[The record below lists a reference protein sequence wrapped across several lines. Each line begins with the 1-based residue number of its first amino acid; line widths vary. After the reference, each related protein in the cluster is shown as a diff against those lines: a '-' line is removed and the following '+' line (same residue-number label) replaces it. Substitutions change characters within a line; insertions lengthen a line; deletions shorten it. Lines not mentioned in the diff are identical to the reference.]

1 MEDLKART
9 LRGGVAKIFAQ
20 VANNVI
26 RVGSLMIMARLLSPK
41 DFGLVGMVTAFTGIL
56 YLFRDFGLS
65 AATVQRG
72 DVTEHQIS
80 TLFWV
85 NLLFGVFLALAT
97 AALAPFAVR
106 FYHEPRLFW
115 VTIALGSSFLLN
127 ATGVQHSALLQR
139 QLRFTALAM
148 IDVCAWVC
156 SATIGITLA
165 LAGFAYWSLV
175 ASTVSYPLVGSLAMW
190 GTTRWIPGPPRRGI
204 GLGSMMR
211 FGGGLTLTSIIV
223 YVAYNLEKVLLGR
236 FWGADVVGLY
246 GRAYQLGSFPVDSLN
261 SAAGEVAFPA
271 LSRVRNDPPRLRSYF
286 LKGYSLILAITVP
299 ITITVALFATDLIVI
314 LLGPKWREA
323 GPIFRYL
330 APTILVFALI
340 NPIGWLITAL
350 GMIRRSLKVAM
361 VLAPVVICGYL
372 IGLPHGPKGVAIAY
386 STAMVLWVIPHLAWG
401 LHGTVVSLRDV
412 AVAASKPLASGVV
425 AGLATLGV
433 NILWIN
439 SLPPLVRVILGAAF
453 LSALYVGTL
462 FYVFGQKALYVGLVR
477 DILGRSAPVQKTLVP
492 A

>member
-139 QLRFTALAM
+139 QLR
-148 IDVCAWVC
+148 
-156 SATIGITLA
+156 
-165 LAGFAYWSLV
+165 
-175 ASTVSYPLVGSLAMW
+175 
-190 GTTRWIPGPPRRGI
+190 
-204 GLGSMMR
+204 
-211 FGGGLTLTSIIV
+211 
-223 YVAYNLEKVLLGR
+223 
-236 FWGADVVGLY
+236 
-246 GRAYQLGSFPVDSLN
+246 
-261 SAAGEVAFPA
+261 
-271 LSRVRNDPPRLRSYF
+271 
-286 LKGYSLILAITVP
+286 
-299 ITITVALFATDLIVI
+299 
-314 LLGPKWREA
+314 
-323 GPIFRYL
+323 
-330 APTILVFALI
+330 
-340 NPIGWLITAL
+340 
-350 GMIRRSLKVAM
+350 
-361 VLAPVVICGYL
+361 
-372 IGLPHGPKGVAIAY
+372 
-386 STAMVLWVIPHLAWG
+386 
-401 LHGTVVSLRDV
+401 
-412 AVAASKPLASGVV
+412 
-425 AGLATLGV
+425 
-433 NILWIN
+433 
-439 SLPPLVRVILGAAF
+439 
-453 LSALYVGTL
+453 
-462 FYVFGQKALYVGLVR
+462 
-477 DILGRSAPVQKTLVP
+477 
-492 A
+492 